1 MNDSKRAF
9 GGLIAAGLLLVALSA
24 SAYQAPPA
32 AKQVPAD
39 AAWVLLLDRPGD
51 AATRGTALAAKFKD
65 LHPDLD
71 PAKWSAKIKA
81 ELGVD
86 LLTPEGMR
94 AMGFDPEG
102 TITIWSSDFEADPY
116 LAIPLSD
123 ADLFI
128 QKMGEIYQRKSG
140 KPAKA
145 PTVKAGVKTLEL
157 GPDRFAIKGKWALLL
172 EPRQPGS
179 KHGDPV
185 KAFFGRGRK
194 LAAQNAFRAACK
206 QLPEQLHA
214 MAYLS
219 MPAVQRSWSKAIS
232 RDLADH
238 EKRLKGITSA
248 SSKKW
253 MQGQVDGIRKV
264 KKRFS
269 AWLGQFVAV
278 ALGVAVKDGAVEW
291 TTVASTSGKG
301 KRVLAGVLPAGAT
314 APAFHA
320 GLLQASLM
328 GGWASLRV
336 SAFLDWIGDVP
347 EAPWLL
353 VGDGLAEADKGF
365 REEFGMGL
373 MADVLGNLRE
383 PLSLY
388 LLTPDLGGLKPD
400 DPMDAQIMQLI
411 RFLSVARVADR
422 AKAEQFLNKLNEKAK
437 AEGRPL
443 EQKQVHGAQVTVFKP
458 EPGVELSW
466 GLKGDVFLFGVG
478 HDAVTPAARL
488 VDAGSFRLARASTDR
503 GLGQLDF
510 AAVGE
515 TMSSAVAK
523 GIGGQQGTRFRMT
536 WPIVQQVLAR
546 FDKLTITSDLS
557 ATGLRL
563 QAVLGVR

>member
-1 MNDSKRAF
+1 MPSGM
-9 GGLIAAGLLLVALSA
+9 GGLIVAGLLLMALNV
-24 SAYQAPPA
+24 SAYQAPSA

-39 AAWVLLLDRPGD
+39 AAWVLLLDQLGD
-51 AATRGTALAAKFKD
+51 SAIRGTALASKFKD

-71 PAKWSAKIKA
+71 PAKWRAKIKA

-86 LLTPEGMR
+86 LLTPAGMS

-102 TITIWSSDFEADPY
+102 TIAIWSPDFDSDPH
-116 LAIPLSD
+116 LALPLSD
-123 ADLFI
+123 VDLFVK
-128 QKMGEIYQRKSG
+128 KMSEIYQRKSG

-172 EPRQPGS
+172 QPRQPGS
-179 KHGDPV
+179 KQGDPI
-185 KAFFGRGRK
+185 KAFFGRGKK
-194 LAAQNAFRAACK
+194 LASQKAFQSACK
-206 QLPEQLHA
+206 QLPARLHA
-214 MAYLS
+214 MVYLS
-219 MPAVQRSWSKAIS
+219 MVALQRSWVREIS

-238 EKRLKGITSA
+238 EKRLKGISSA

-253 MQGQVDGIRKV
+253 MQAQIAGIRRV
-264 KKRFS
+264 KKQFTT
-269 AWLGQFVAV
+269 WLGQFVAV
-278 ALGVAVKDGAVEW
+278 AFGIELSDNAVDW
-291 TTVASTSGKG
+291 TMVASTTGKG
-301 KRVLAGVLPAGAT
+301 KRALAGVLPAGAT

-336 SAFLDWIGDVP
+336 SAFLDWISDLP

-353 VGDGLAEADKGF
+353 VGDGLTEADKGF
-365 REEFGMGL
+365 REEFGLGL
-373 MADVLGNLRE
+373 LTDVLGNLRE
-383 PLSLY
+383 PLSAY

-411 RFLSVARVADR
+411 RFLTIARVADR
-422 AKAEQFLNKLNEKAK
+422 AKAEQFLSKLTEKLK

-443 EQKQVHGAQVTVFKP
+443 EHKQLHGAQLTIFKP

-515 TMSSAVAK
+515 TLSSAVAK
-523 GIGGQQGTRFRMT
+523 GIGGQQGTQFRMT
-536 WPIVQQVLAR
+536 WPLLQQVLAR
-546 FDKLTITSDLS
+546 FDKLTFTSDLS
-557 ATGLRL
+557 ASGLRIK
-563 QAVLGVR
+563 AVLGIR